1 MPSAL
6 DQYTNIQK
14 KIADKKA
21 AWQSLV
27 TNKENIDKAVAQFG
41 QEEVNK
47 TLGQVQQGGVGI
59 QNTTTGAN
67 IAPPPE
73 PTPGSS
79 LVTPPKTNVSPTQAP
94 IVPPEPT
101 KAPEPIKTETAVQT
115 STPITPPVGFQ
126 YGNQMDSKTWLPT
139 LVKTSE
145 FERQKKL
152 ETNKTLY
159 ANWKSIFDGVKSGSL
174 IPWSQDFADLQTVNP
189 NAFAEYQALKQ
200 NDDRK
205 NAVEVLG
212 STIIGEAPP
221 TRKNATLDSLIAN
234 ITGGM
239 DWDIATNYKNA
250 VTNNPEYI
258 QATNKVNALNTQLAD
273 VNNNLRQL
281 GEDVRKKYSADT
293 PESLIASAIAREA
306 KPLID
311 QAQYIQDQVTNAQ
324 AEATRIF
331 ENNKEVFWLQ
341 MQERTDNRNLAFKLY
356 DTINADEIRQEDIQ
370 REDERIKKEI
380 ALEEY
385 RYQRELA
392 DGNMMRAEERK
403 NKLDDLRVQDE
414 YNMKNGLLQLG
425 VDPTGMTPEEMNKQY
440 AKVAWQ
446 QAQFERNMQTANLNL
461 DYAKLGAVSGDGT
474 PAPQF
479 EPVMNQD
486 GTMKISQ
493 NSVYNLAIWP
503 DWNSV
508 QVQWVE
514 VWGKAPNGRVEC
526 WAFVN
531 DLIGTKIF
539 GNQLSDKTK
548 NINSNIPVVG
558 GAFIEDVGQYGHV
571 WFIESINEDWSIN
584 IIDSNYSKD
593 TDGRIRRD
601 TIQPGSQR
609 WNQIK
614 WFYDPSTEIPWAT
627 PLNKSQKSQL
637 MSLQWKA
644 DTRPEIKS
652 WRNTNAV
659 RKWIEQ
665 ADKIDL
671 NGSDI
676 QGLISNYA
684 KILDPDSVVR
694 EWEYAIAQS
703 GASKGKADTIRQQIK
718 TVLYGGSE
726 VLSKEAQKVLVEA
739 MKRRI
744 WAMQSAYDEAVQEEL
759 AQAQSVIWTPVSS
772 YQLFWT
778 TEKSSGNEFQ
788 TTQTDDDEEINS
800 LRTNKQSWASGTF

>member
-1 MPSAL
+1 
-6 DQYTNIQK
+6 
-14 KIADKKA
+14 
-21 AWQSLV
+21 
-27 TNKENIDKAVAQFG
+27 
-41 QEEVNK
+41 
-47 TLGQVQQGGVGI
+47 
-59 QNTTTGAN
+59 
-67 IAPPPE
+67 
-73 PTPGSS
+73 
-79 LVTPPKTNVSPTQAP
+79 
-94 IVPPEPT
+94 
-101 KAPEPIKTETAVQT
+101 
-115 STPITPPVGFQ
+115 
-126 YGNQMDSKTWLPT
+126 MD
-139 LVKTSE
+139 
-145 FERQKKL
+145 
-152 ETNKTLY
+152 
-159 ANWKSIFDGVKSGSL
+159 D
-174 IPWSQDFADLQTVNP
+174 
-189 NAFAEYQALKQ
+189 
-200 NDDRK
+200 
-205 NAVEVLG
+205 
-212 STIIGEAPP
+212 
-221 TRKNATLDSLIAN
+221 
-234 ITGGM
+234 
-239 DWDIATNYKNA
+239 DIATSYRNS

-281 GEDVRKKYSADT
+281 GEDVRKKYSAWT

-331 ENNKEVFWLQ
+331 DNNKEVFWLQ

-392 DGNMMRAEERK
+392 DGNMIRAEERK
-403 NKLDDLRVQDE
+403 NKLDDLRIQDE

-425 VDPTGMTPEEMNKQY
+425 VDPTGMASEEMNKEY

-503 DWNSV
+503 DGNSV

-514 VWGKAPNGRVEC
+514 IWGKAPNGRVEC

-548 NINSNIPVVG
+548 NINSNVPVVG

-571 WFIESINEDWSIN
+571 WFIESINEDGSIN

-637 MSLQWKA
+637 LSLQWKA
-644 DTRPEIKS
+644 DTRPEIRS

-759 AQAQSVIWTPVSS
+759 AQAQSVLWTPVSS
-772 YQLFWT
+772 YQLLWT
-778 TEKSSGNEFQ
+778 TEKSSWNEFQ
-788 TTQTDDDEEINS
+788 TTQTDDDEEIDS